1 MTPADCASLAEAK
14 HDAGYNCA
22 QAVFLAFAA
31 EIGLSEAQAAQFM
44 QGFGGGMGGLGEACG
59 ALSGAVAAFSLL
71 SDAVKPGD
79 TEGKEAFYE
88 KVKALGEAFRQ
99 SAGGTRCAELK
110 DADPE
115 RKKLR
120 CCGYIRAAARLTAEA
135 LGK

>member
-1 MTPADCASLAEAK
+1 MNPAAYASLAEAN
-14 HDAGYNCA
+14 HDRGYNCA

-31 EIGLSEAQAAQFM
+31 DMGLEEAQAAHLM
-44 QGFGGGMGGLGEACG
+44 QGFGGGMGGLGEVCG
-59 ALSGAVAAFSLL
+59 ALSGAAAAFSLL

-79 TEGKEAFYE
+79 TEAKEAFYD
-88 KVKALGEAFRQ
+88 KVKALGEAFRGE
-99 SAGGTRCAELK
+99 AGGTRCAELK

-120 CCGYIRAAARLTAEA
+120 CCGYIQAAARLTAEA